1 MGRIVTIIL
10 KKKIYLEQILSYPFT
25 PVPMCFAHM
34 NRKTNKTTKSTLF
47 KELENWPPRKMD
59 ANCSGGSE
67 SSLHRISF
75 SIVKSLPKRRLLEHT
90 QKDLYSGLPQVKRDS
105 VMHTDECTGGWERW
119 LPAISTRKRS
129 FRKVNTDFG
138 YIHRRK
144 ESKK

>member
-1 MGRIVTIIL
+1 MCKTFFAKRFTVLEFETKVDAQNVQDLFTNRFRLFRVRDEGR
-10 KKKIYLEQILSYPFT
+10 
-25 PVPMCFAHM
+25 C
-34 NRKTNKTTKSTLF
+34 TK
-47 KELENWPPRKMD
+47 
-59 ANCSGGSE
+59 CSGGSE